1 MTRLSRRQLLAALG
15 GFSTAFATSLDS
27 PEYEETEVQQ
37 AFFDQFYRRPTAEE
51 LPVPDVRPAIG
62 VTDHGLYEF
71 PESGDGWQPVPLGTE
86 KNPVPKANVGSLG
99 VEEFAVEPVKIGLL
113 ADPHYPGTA
122 TGIGA
127 TGVSRTTEKLKE
139 FVSAMNDWGADHVF
153 FMGDMMPAWGGRASS
168 QRKIR
173 EFRHLVEDDLSMPTH
188 PIWGNHEYQ
197 QAEAWGT
204 GWSYRPWGI
213 SKHADTWYSVDA
225 SVAKIVVLNNGYS
238 EEDHVH
244 TEFLPEQIEW
254 LRREL
259 NRTKRPVVVLSHLPL
274 SVGTGQ
280 NYDYALREEEV
291 GTLLSRYDNV
301 VCCLFGHCHH
311 DSSSPPKE
319 TNQPAFFDQM
329 REQRRYGMRHFFV
342 PWIHRLQWDDSVTP
356 FGKLFLYPSGEA
368 RLEAPYSDTGTRESF
383 VLNSG
388 ASPPH
393 YPEDAYLRPVRKRLR
408 WQSHFDS
415 IDGFATETK
424 GSGSVTLHERGVE
437 LATEKSGGE
446 VVLRK
451 RRGFGSSPP
460 ITDGWTNCVWRC
472 HAKLE
477 SIEDATVELL
487 WGDPESNYVGYRI
500 EDGEVRG
507 VREDGSGEQETHR
520 IASIG
525 SESNPAR
532 LFQLFYS
539 MELDRVNFVL
549 GARGQRPKAG
559 LTPGSPGRDGSDSVF
574 LARLKSDSARSL
586 DIGWVAIHKHPDLA
600 IRQ

>member
-1 MTRLSRRQLLAALG
+1 MTKLSRRQLLAAVG
-15 GFSTAFATSLDS
+15 GLSAAFTTSLDS
-27 PEYEETEVQQ
+27 PEDEETGVQE
-37 AFFDQFYRRPTAEE
+37 AFLDQLYRRPTAKE

-71 PESGDGWQPVPLGTE
+71 TEGADGWQPVPLGTE
-86 KNPVPKANVGSLG
+86 DAPVPRANIGSLG
-99 VEEFAVEPVKIGLL
+99 VEEISVEPVKIGLL
-113 ADPHYPGTA
+113 ADPHYPGDA
-122 TGIGA
+122 RGLGA
-127 TGVSRTTEKLKE
+127 TGVEKTTKKLKQ
-139 FVSAMNDWGADHVF
+139 FVRAMNDWEADRVF
-153 FMGDMMPAWGGRASS
+153 FMGDMMPTWGGRASS

-173 EFRHLVEDDLSMPTH
+173 EFRHLVEDDLEMPVH
-188 PIWGNHEYQ
+188 PVWGNHEYQ
-197 QAEAWGT
+197 HADSWGPD
-204 GWSYRPWGI
+204 WSYAPWGV
-213 SKHADTWYSVDA
+213 STHADTWYSVDA

-238 EEDHVH
+238 ESDHVH

-254 LRREL
+254 LRNEL
-259 NRTKRPVVVLSHLPL
+259 NRTKRPVVVVSHLPL

-280 NYDYALREEEV
+280 NYDYAVREEEV

-311 DSSSPPKE
+311 DSSSPPEE

-342 PWIHRLQWDDSVTP
+342 PWIHRLQWDQSVTP
-356 FGKLFLYPSGEA
+356 FGKLFLYPGGEA
-368 RLEAPYSDTGTRESF
+368 RLEASYEETGTRESF
-383 VLNSG
+383 VVNAG

-415 IDGFATETK
+415 IAGFGTEQK
-424 GSGSVTLHERGVE
+424 GSGNVTLHERGVE
-437 LATEKSGGE
+437 LTTGKAGGRA
-446 VVLRK
+446 VLRK
-451 RRGFGSSPP
+451 RRGFAGSPP
-460 ITDGWTNCVWRC
+460 VSDGWTNCVWRC
-472 HAKLE
+472 HAKLN
-477 SIEDATVELL
+477 SVRGATVDLL

-507 VREDGSGEQETHR
+507 VRADGSAEQETHR
-520 IASIG
+520 IESI
-525 SESNPAR
+525 ENDTAR

-559 LTPGSPGRDGSDSVF
+559 LTPGNPNRDGSDSVF
-574 LARLKSDSARSL
+574 FARLNSDSSGSL
-586 DIGWVAIHKHPDLA
+586 DVGWVAVHKHPDLA